1 MIIDR
6 QRDFSL
12 SWGEKCVRCGVG
24 TSVKHPF
31 CCERTRWILELF
43 EFSRSTRGGKISGRG
58 WRATMPSIRSN
69 RPLTTVPRR

>member
-31 CCERTRWILELF
+31 CCERTRWVHELF
-43 EFSRSTRGGKISGRG
+43 EFSS
-58 WRATMPSIRSN
+58 RA
-69 RPLTTVPRR
+69 RPYGFLFAGSLREDKVNTCKSFHVKR